1 MPSAR
6 LPYAPAPV
14 PLLHAI
20 VLGIVQGLSEF
31 LPISSSGHLRL
42 VPWLFGWNDFA
53 GRAHLEK
60 TFDVA
65 LHLGTLIG
73 AVAYFRYDLVRLVRG
88 GLSVLRPSRR
98 AAEPV
103 GVTTETGVPPA
114 PGPEAPYGDEG
125 KLAWLLLASTIPAGI
140 VGTLFNDRV
149 DELARH
155 EWLIGLLLIVFG
167 GVLLWADRLGGR
179 RTADTFRFG
188 DAAVMGTVQALALVP
203 GVSRSGATITAGRWV
218 GLDRDAA
225 ARLSFLMSLP
235 VIAGAVLLEGA
246 KLARDGMPAG
256 FAPAFVWGVVASAV
270 TGYAAV
276 WGTLRLIRTR
286 TFTPFV
292 VYRVVIGVGVL
303 VIAASSFR

>member
-1 MPSAR
+1 M
-6 LPYAPAPV
+6 
-14 PLLHAI
+14 PLLHAV

-42 VPWLFGWNDFA
+42 VPWLLGWDDFA

-65 LHLGTLIG
+65 LHLGTLVG
-73 AVAYFRYDLVRLVRG
+73 AVAYFRDDLVRLARG
-88 GLSVLRPSRR
+88 GLSALRPRR
-98 AAEPV
+98 PV
-103 GVTTETGVPPA
+103 VDPAGTTMSTGVEPA

-125 KLAWLLLASTIPAGI
+125 RLAWLLVASAVPAAIAGAI
-140 VGTLFNDRV
+140 FNDKV
-149 DELARH
+149 DDLARH
-155 EWLIGLLLIVFG
+155 EWLIGILLVVFG

-179 RTADTFRFG
+179 RTADTFRLR
-188 DAAVMGTVQALALVP
+188 DAVVMGSAQALALAP

-225 ARLSFLMSLP
+225 ARMSFLMSLP
-235 VIAGAVLLEGA
+235 IIAGALLLEGA
-246 KLARDGMPAG
+246 KLAKDGMPHG
-256 FAPAFVWGVVASAV
+256 FAAAFALGIAASAV

-276 WGTLRLIRTR
+276 WGTLRLVRTR

-292 VYRVVIGVGVL
+292 VYRVIVGVGVL
-303 VIAASSFR
+303 LIAASSFR